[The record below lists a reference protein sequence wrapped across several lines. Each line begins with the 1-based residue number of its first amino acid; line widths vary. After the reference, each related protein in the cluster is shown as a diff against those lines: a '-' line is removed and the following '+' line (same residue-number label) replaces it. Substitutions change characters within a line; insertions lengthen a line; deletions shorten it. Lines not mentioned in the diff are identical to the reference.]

1 VSGLQGL
8 LRAGSRVPAASLGL
22 CRDLLSP
29 GLSGED
35 RLRVA
40 ALRMFRESAGLLGEL
55 FPGEGQTGW
64 RELENKLEAFEW
76 FTVAGPLLGLA
87 DGARPQAL
95 AEQLRRVSALEDD
108 YTALWALEGLGRAY
122 ARAEEA
128 LPPRELLSEGRLAGL
143 PAGVV
148 VPLHTGSALVFAE
161 RLLAS
166 LDRREA
172 GDRDL
177 VWRWLDICQD
187 GFQPGYAA
195 LAVEALGLVARNLQ
209 PCRLGR
215 LDEIL
220 AAVDP
225 VLTEYLW
232 HGVGRGLYFAP
243 THLLP
248 WSLACRRAF
257 AKAWTEPPHEAGRR
271 NAVAGLA
278 WALALVNVR
287 SPEVVEAALAS
298 WDGRPGAGEAIAN
311 GTSSALLVWR
321 HWAGWDAWLARFLNH
336 HPTRRDRQWRLRVL
350 DPCRAALASSSPDLG
365 RRDQLAALFRF
376 QVPS

>member
-1 VSGLQGL
+1 MNGLQGL
-8 LRAGSRVPAASLGL
+8 FRAGSRLPAASLGL

-40 ALRMFRESAGLLGEL
+40 ALRMFRESVGIVGEL

-64 RELENKLEAFEW
+64 RELANKLEAFEW
-76 FTVAGPLLGLA
+76 FTVAGPRLGLA
-87 DGARPQAL
+87 ACARLQTL
-95 AEQLRRVSALEDD
+95 AEQLRRVWALEDS

-122 ARAEEA
+122 AQGEEA

-143 PAGVV
+143 PAVVV

-161 RLLAS
+161 RLLAG

-172 GDRDL
+172 RDRDL
-177 VWRWLDICQD
+177 VWRWLDHCQD
-187 GFQPGYAA
+187 GCQPGYAA

-209 PCRLGR
+209 PFRLGR

-220 AAVDP
+220 ADVDP

-243 THLLP
+243 THLVP

-271 NAVAGLA
+271 NAATGLA
-278 WALALVNVR
+278 WALTLVNVR
-287 SPEVVEAALAS
+287 SPEVVEATLAS

-311 GTSSALLVWR
+311 GASSALLVWR

-336 HPTRRDRQWRLRVL
+336 HPTRRDRPWRLRVL
-350 DPCRAALASSSPDLG
+350 DPCRAALASSSWDLR
-365 RRDQLAALFRF
+365 RRDHLAALFRF